1 MIRRPPRSTLFPSPP
16 LFRSPG
22 GAFGGFELSAFVEQA
37 RLVAADLAAAR
48 LGGSVRPRQHDVIW
62 WHSKNGIN
70 TLCDPGFD
78 SPPFLRS
85 AGASLGHHHQPLGP
99 CTAIDCAAGGD
110 AAATHSR

>member
-48 LGGSVRPRQHDVIW
+48 LGDSVRPRQHDVIRR
-62 WHSKNGIN
+62 HSKNGIDRKSTRLN
-70 TLCDPGFD
+70 SSHLVISYAVFCFKKKKKKKV
-78 SPPFLRS
+78 
-85 AGASLGHHHQPLGP
+85 
-99 CTAIDCAAGGD
+99 D
-110 AAATHSR
+110 AVSS